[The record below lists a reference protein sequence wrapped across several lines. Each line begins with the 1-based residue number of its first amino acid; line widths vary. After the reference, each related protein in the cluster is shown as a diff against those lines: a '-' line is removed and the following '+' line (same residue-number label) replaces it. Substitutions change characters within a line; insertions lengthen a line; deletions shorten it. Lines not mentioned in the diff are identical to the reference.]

1 MGMQTMKGLAIQLA
15 AVGVLLTV
23 AAELPA
29 HHAVAS
35 VYDLNSE
42 VVLEGRL
49 TKLNYRNPHANLLLE
64 VPNEDGTT
72 TEWTL
77 TTASTQVLG
86 RAGVTRDSMKPGE
99 IFRITVLPAR
109 NGNPAGFIRTLELG
123 DRAVELFFRD
133 RPN

>member
-1 MGMQTMKGLAIQLA
+1 MKTWATGLVAL
-15 AVGVLLTV
+15 GGFVLLGT
-23 AAELPA
+23 ELQA

-35 VYDLNSE
+35 VYDLNTE

-86 RAGVTRDSMKPGE
+86 RAGVTRDSMQPGE
-99 IFRITVLPAR
+99 IFRITILPAR

>member
-1 MGMQTMKGLAIQLA
+1 MNRWAIQLA
-15 AVGVLLTV
+15 AVGGFLLV

-35 VYDLNSE
+35 VYDLNIE
-42 VVLEGRL
+42 VVLQGRL

-64 VPNEDGTT
+64 VPNEDGTS

-77 TTASTQVLG
+77 TTASTQVLS
-86 RAGVTRDSMKPGE
+86 RAGVNRDSMTPGQ
-99 IFRITVLPAR
+99 ILKITILPAR

-123 DRAVELFFRD
+123 DRAIELFFRD

>member
-1 MGMQTMKGLAIQLA
+1 MKTWATGLVALGA
-15 AVGVLLTV
+15 FVLLGT
-23 AAELPA
+23 ELQA

-35 VYDLNSE
+35 VYDLNTE

-64 VPNEDGTT
+64 VPNEDGST

-86 RAGVTRDSMKPGE
+86 RAGVTRDSMQPGE
-99 IFRITVLPAR
+99 IFRITILPAR

>member
-1 MGMQTMKGLAIQLA
+1 MNRWAIRLVALGGFLMAAAQLQ
-15 AVGVLLTV
+15 
-23 AAELPA
+23 A

-35 VYDLNSE
+35 VYDLNVE

-49 TKLNYRNPHANLLLE
+49 TKMNYRNPHANLLLE

-86 RAGVTRDSMKPGE
+86 RAGVNRDSIKPGE
-99 IFRITVLPAR
+99 ILKITILPAR
-109 NGNPAGFIRTLELG
+109 NGNPAGFIRRLELG
-123 DRAVELFFRD
+123 DREVELFFRD

>member
-1 MGMQTMKGLAIQLA
+1 MGMNTMIRLAIQLVA
-15 AVGVLLTV
+15 LGGFLTV

-35 VYDLNSE
+35 VYDLNTE

-109 NGNPAGFIRTLELG
+109 NGNPSGFIRTLELG